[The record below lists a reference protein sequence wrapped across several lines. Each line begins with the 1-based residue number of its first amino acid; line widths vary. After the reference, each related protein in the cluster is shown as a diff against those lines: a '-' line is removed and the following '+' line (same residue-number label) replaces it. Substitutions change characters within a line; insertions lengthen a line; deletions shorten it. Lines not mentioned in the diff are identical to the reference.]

1 MKKKLQCLFFSKTSK
16 KNSEYN
22 ENGITAL
29 DKWT

>member
-1 MKKKLQCLFFSKTSK
+1 MKKKLQCIFFSKTSQE
-16 KNSEYN
+16 NSEYN